1 MADTSSSG
9 RMKVQTRRE
18 AVMLM
23 TAIPLLSTD
32 AVAQPDRLDALFD
45 RQTLLVPSRV
55 RQRYAILAYYIQLL
69 NLQRPIRVRDED
81 IAAAI
86 KTYQLVGESIARSDA
101 RFEGE
106 VQASFVQSLRQAFS
120 KSQEELWAFLRQV
133 GIDPRLLAASVI
145 EESLASNMLFYGAE
159 TRVTNVNDML
169 WCCFPFCFR
178 RPT

>member
-1 MADTSSSG
+1 
-9 RMKVQTRRE
+9 MKVQTRRE
-18 AVMLM
+18 AVILM
-23 TAIPLLSTD
+23 TATPLLLSD

-45 RQTLLVPSRV
+45 LHGLSVPSRV

-69 NLQRPIRVRDED
+69 NLQRPMRLRSED

-120 KSQEELWAFLRQV
+120 KSEEELWAFLRQV

-145 EESLASNMLFYGAE
+145 EESLASNMLFYGSE
-159 TRVTNVNDML
+159 TRLTNVTYI
-169 WCCFPFCFR
+169 CFCIALLSDV
-178 RPT
+178 

>member
-1 MADTSSSG
+1 MRSSS
-9 RMKVQTRRE
+9 
-18 AVMLM
+18 
-23 TAIPLLSTD
+23 
-32 AVAQPDRLDALFD
+32 
-45 RQTLLVPSRV
+45 
-55 RQRYAILAYYIQLL
+55 
-69 NLQRPIRVRDED
+69 ED

-101 RFEGE
+101 KFEVE

-120 KSQEELWAFLRQV
+120 KSQEELWAFFRQV

-159 TRVTNVNDML
+159 TRVANVNDMG

>member
-1 MADTSSSG
+1 M
-9 RMKVQTRRE
+9 QTRRE
-18 AVMLM
+18 AVILM
-23 TAIPLLSTD
+23 AATPLLSTN

-45 RQTLLVPSRV
+45 PHGLSVPSRV

-69 NLQRPIRVRDED
+69 NLQRPIRARSED
-81 IAAAI
+81 IDAAI

-106 VQASFVQSLRQAFS
+106 VQASFIQSLRQAFS
-120 KSQEELWAFLRQV
+120 RSQEELWTFLRQV
-133 GIDPRLLAASVI
+133 GIDPTLLAGSVI
-145 EESLASNMLFYGAE
+145 EECLASNMLFYGAE
-159 TRVTNVNDML
+159 TRVTNVTDML

>member
-1 MADTSSSG
+1 M
-9 RMKVQTRRE
+9 QTRRE
-18 AVMLM
+18 AVILM
-23 TAIPLLSTD
+23 TATPLLATN
-32 AVAQPDRLDALFD
+32 AVAQTDRLDALFD
-45 RQTLLVPSRV
+45 PRGLSVPSRV

-69 NLQRPIRVRDED
+69 NLQRPIRARSED
-81 IAAAI
+81 IDAAI

-101 RFEGE
+101 KFEGE

-133 GIDPRLLAASVI
+133 GIDPTLLAGSVI
-145 EESLASNMLFYGAE
+145 EECLASNMLFYGAE
-159 TRVTNVNDML
+159 TRVTNVTDML

>member
-1 MADTSSSG
+1 
-9 RMKVQTRRE
+9 MKVQTRRE
-18 AVMLM
+18 AVILM

-69 NLQRPIRVRDED
+69 NLQGPMRPRSED

-106 VQASFVQSLRQAFS
+106 VQESFVQSLRQAFL

-159 TRVTNVNDML
+159 TRVTNVTDML

>member
-1 MADTSSSG
+1 M
-9 RMKVQTRRE
+9 RTRRE
-18 AVMLM
+18 AVILM
-23 TAIPLLSTD
+23 TATSLLSPD
-32 AVAQPDRLDALFD
+32 AVAQPDRLDALFNHPAEN
-45 RQTLLVPSRV
+45 LSVPSRV

-69 NLQRPIRVRDED
+69 NLQGPMRPRSED

-106 VQASFVQSLRQAFS
+106 VQASFVQSLREAFS
-120 KSQEELWAFLRQV
+120 KSEEELRAFLRQV
-133 GIDPRLLAASVI
+133 GIDQRLLAGSII
-145 EESLASNMLFYGAE
+145 EECLASNMLFYGAE
-159 TRVTNVNDML
+159 TRVTNVTDLL

>member
-1 MADTSSSG
+1 M
-9 RMKVQTRRE
+9 QTRRE

-45 RQTLLVPSRV
+45 PHGLSVPSRV

-69 NLQRPIRVRDED
+69 NLQRPTRARSED
-81 IAAAI
+81 IDAAI

-101 RFEGE
+101 RFERE

-120 KSQEELWAFLRQV
+120 KSQEELSVFFRQV

-145 EESLASNMLFYGAE
+145 EESLAANMLFYGAE

>member
-1 MADTSSSG
+1 
-9 RMKVQTRRE
+9 MKVQTRRE
-18 AVMLM
+18 AVILM
-23 TAIPLLSTD
+23 TATSLLSTD
-32 AVAQPDRLDALFD
+32 AVGQPDRLDALFD
-45 RQTLLVPSRV
+45 PRGLSVPSRV

-69 NLQRPIRVRDED
+69 NLQRPIRARSED
-81 IAAAI
+81 IDAAI

-120 KSQEELWAFLRQV
+120 QSQEELRAFLRQV
-133 GIDPRLLAASVI
+133 GIDPTLLAGSVI
-145 EESLASNMLFYGAE
+145 EECLASNMLFYGAE
-159 TRVTNVNDML
+159 TRVTNVNDMV

>member
-1 MADTSSSG
+1 M
-9 RMKVQTRRE
+9 QTRRE
-18 AVMLM
+18 AVILM
-23 TAIPLLSTD
+23 TATALLSTD

-45 RQTLLVPSRV
+45 PHGLSVPSRV

-69 NLQRPIRVRDED
+69 NLQGPMRSSSED

-106 VQASFVQSLRQAFS
+106 VQALFVQSLRQAFS

-159 TRVTNVNDML
+159 TRVTNVNDMV